1 MFSTLKNVSIYSV
14 YFNVTHGVE
23 QIVMTAATG
32 LESFFGNMIARG
44 EKDKLLTT
52 FSTVE
57 WLVHTGVTIIF
68 VSPKYHRVPSK
79 KTEPTYMS
87 PVKIFGSIK
96 AKCEC
101 F

>member
-1 MFSTLKNVSIYSV
+1 MSPAL
-14 YFNVTHGVE
+14 
-23 QIVMTAATG
+23 
-32 LESFFGNMIARG
+32 
-44 EKDKLLTT
+44 
-52 FSTVE
+52 
-57 WLVHTGVTIIF
+57 
-68 VSPKYHRVPSK
+68 VSPQYHRDPNK